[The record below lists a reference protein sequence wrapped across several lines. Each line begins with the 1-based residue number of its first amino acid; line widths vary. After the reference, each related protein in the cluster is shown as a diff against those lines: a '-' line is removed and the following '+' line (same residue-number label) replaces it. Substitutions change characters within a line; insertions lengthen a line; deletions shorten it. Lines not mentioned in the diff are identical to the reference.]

1 MSFLNYVPPMG
12 IYETLY
18 AFLEAFGTY
27 MGEPGTHPWSQG
39 FPRTVQLPGGPE
51 MPKSVTLDS
60 NHLRYPKAWGLP
72 ALREAIASYYTKSYG
87 AELSPENVMVFA
99 GGRPGIIAVLLFLRP
114 EIMIRV
120 ASTEYTPYY
129 DMLELLGRPYTLVP
143 SNVENGFAP
152 AVDAYT
158 EVSGE
163 DSSLILM
170 SNPCNPT
177 GVTRDGEDLKRLV
190 SAAESGRIGLLADE
204 AYELFHDEPVSAL
217 RYVRDID
224 ESNLFVAGAATKG
237 LQSPGIRIG
246 WVVASRRH
254 IEILSNF
261 SSFGMGGV
269 SHPSQLF
276 ALELFGEE
284 RIALA
289 RSAVPAFY
297 GAQRERYGE
306 AFERLGLELF
316 SGDGGFY
323 HWCRLP
329 GGLTAEELNL
339 RLFKEGAA
347 ILKGTDCDM
356 ARLGSDSPLRS
367 FFRFSFGPLDPDDF
381 ESDIEILTRALDA

>member
-1 MSFLNYVPPMG
+1 M
-12 IYETLY
+12 
-18 AFLEAFGTY
+18 
-27 MGEPGTHPWSQG
+27 
-39 FPRTVQLPGGPE
+39 
-51 MPKSVTLDS
+51 
-60 NHLRYPKAWGLP
+60 
-72 ALREAIASYYTKSYG
+72 
-87 AELSPENVMVFA
+87 
-99 GGRPGIIAVLLFLRP
+99 
-114 EIMIRV
+114 
-120 ASTEYTPYY
+120 
-129 DMLELLGRPYTLVP
+129 LGRPYTLVP
-143 SNVENGFAP
+143 STVDNGFAP
-152 AVDAYT
+152 AVEDYT
-158 EVSGE
+158 DVAGE
-163 DSSLILM
+163 DRSLILM

-177 GVTRDGEDLKRLV
+177 GVTRQHGDLERLV
-190 SAAESGRIGLLADE
+190 DAAGAGRIGLLADE

-217 RYVRDID
+217 RYVRNID

-254 IEILSNF
+254 IEILGNF

-269 SHPSQLF
+269 SHPSQLY
-276 ALELFGEE
+276 ALELFREE
-284 RIALA
+284 RIAMA

-329 GGLTAEELNL
+329 GQLDAEELNQ

-356 ARLGSDSPLRS
+356 ARLGPDSPLRS
-367 FFRFSFGPLDPDDF
+367 FFRFSFGPLDPEDF
-381 ESDIEILTRALDA
+381 ESDIGILTRALGS